1 MRTCVG
7 DELHC
12 NPKLLFSFLHLFP
25 HSLLVGVSALARRL
39 PASLFCVQKGG
50 RKRSTAARTFA
61 LAEREREPQTK
72 RLLAPLLLSS
82 LVLSGPGLQ
91 KCVAT
96 KMTEV
101 LAANKPCTHAAHD
114 MEFSPRESTAVNVD
128 SDELIGSPGSPYAME
143 SPVIVSPLV
152 NLSCTSNCT
161 PLSQR
166 QHNREIAHGGRGHVE
181 LSVLAL
187 VIEALRRSG
196 LTCQGSVDDISMEIG
211 WPTNV
216 RHVTHVTF
224 DRFNGFL
231 GLPVELQMEVPRRV
245 PSASAS
251 VFGVSAESMQC
262 SYDRKGNSVPTILLL
277 LQERLYDQ
285 GGLKAEGV
293 FRINAENGQEE
304 FVRDQINHGI
314 VPFGIDVHCLAGLI
328 KAWFRELPRGVLDS
342 LSPEQVMQC
351 NTEEQALALVKTLPP
366 MQGALLDWGI
376 NLMADVVQEEHFNKM
391 NAHNIAMVFAPNM
404 TQMSDPLTALMHA
417 VQVMNLLKTLILRT
431 LRDREEALLDP
442 RPASSCTEP
451 PTGNG
456 HDNANKETPMG
467 LSFANS
473 NISSGPVFDKERIF
487 LKSFDG
493 KESIDD
499 FESARTSEEILT
511 TALHGLDFS
520 FDAELSSDSHGLF
533 SNGSST
539 VENTDDDSNGVSP
552 SSRPRR
558 KEVFGPLCSN
568 ADKSRPTVESC
579 ACSTAKSELFS
590 NILGKIENFTLEGE
604 DFVITEF
611 LHCGSLEQPTPG
623 QAKKKACAVGKID
636 QINERVEAW

>member
-1 MRTCVG
+1 
-7 DELHC
+7 
-12 NPKLLFSFLHLFP
+12 
-25 HSLLVGVSALARRL
+25 
-39 PASLFCVQKGG
+39 
-50 RKRSTAARTFA
+50 
-61 LAEREREPQTK
+61 
-72 RLLAPLLLSS
+72 
-82 LVLSGPGLQ
+82 
-91 KCVAT
+91 
-96 KMTEV
+96 MT
-101 LAANKPCTHAAHD
+101 
-114 MEFSPRESTAVNVD
+114 VNVD
-128 SDELIGSPGSPYAME
+128 SDELIGSPSSPYAIE
-143 SPVIVSPLV
+143 PPVIVSPLV
-152 NLSCTSNCT
+152 NLSCTTNCE
-161 PLSQR
+161 PISQQ
-166 QHNREIAHGGRGHVE
+166 QHNQEMTHGGRGHVE

-196 LTCQGSVDDISMEIG
+196 LTCQGPVDDMKMEIS

-231 GLPVELQMEVPRRV
+231 GLPVEFQMEVPRRV

-351 NTEEQALALVKTLPP
+351 HTEEQALALVKTLPP
-366 MQGALLDWGI
+366 MQGALLDWGV

-442 RPASSCTEP
+442 RPASSCAEP

-456 HDNANKETPMG
+456 HDNATKETSLG
-467 LSFANS
+467 VSV
-473 NISSGPVFDKERIF
+473 SSAETYDGPTLVKSRIF

-493 KESIDD
+493 RESIDD
-499 FESARTSEEILT
+499 FESARDSEEMLSRE
-511 TALHGLDFS
+511 LHTLDFS

-539 VENTDDDSNGVSP
+539 MENTDDDSNGLSP
-552 SSRPRR
+552 CYLPRR
-558 KEVFGPLCSN
+558 KEALVPVHQNADVAGGSVQTCPCSN
-568 ADKSRPTVESC
+568 E
-579 ACSTAKSELFS
+579 KSELFS
-590 NILGKIENFTLEGE
+590 NILGKIENLTLEGE

-611 LHCGSLEQPTPG
+611 LHCSALEPMSG
-623 QAKKKACAVGKID
+623 KAKNKPCVVGKID
-636 QINERVEAW
+636 QITERVEAW

>member
-1 MRTCVG
+1 
-7 DELHC
+7 
-12 NPKLLFSFLHLFP
+12 
-25 HSLLVGVSALARRL
+25 
-39 PASLFCVQKGG
+39 
-50 RKRSTAARTFA
+50 
-61 LAEREREPQTK
+61 
-72 RLLAPLLLSS
+72 
-82 LVLSGPGLQ
+82 
-91 KCVAT
+91 
-96 KMTEV
+96 MT
-101 LAANKPCTHAAHD
+101 
-114 MEFSPRESTAVNVD
+114 VNVD
-128 SDELIGSPGSPYAME
+128 SDELIGSPSSPYAIE
-143 SPVIVSPLV
+143 PPVIVSPLV
-152 NLSCTSNCT
+152 NLSCTTNCE
-161 PLSQR
+161 PISQ
-166 QHNREIAHGGRGHVE
+166 QQLNQEMTHGGRGHVE

-196 LTCQGSVDDISMEIG
+196 LTCQGPVDDMKMEIS

-231 GLPVELQMEVPRRV
+231 GLPVEFQMEVPRRV

-351 NTEEQALALVKTLPP
+351 HTEEQALALVKTLPP
-366 MQGALLDWGI
+366 MQGALLDWGV

-442 RPASSCTEP
+442 RPASSCAEP

-456 HDNANKETPMG
+456 HDNATKETSLG
-467 LSFANS
+467 VSV
-473 NISSGPVFDKERIF
+473 SSAETYDGPTLVKSRNF

-493 KESIDD
+493 RESIDD
-499 FESARTSEEILT
+499 FESARDSEEMLSRELQT
-511 TALHGLDFS
+511 LDFS

-539 VENTDDDSNGVSP
+539 MENTDDDSNGLSP
-552 SSRPRR
+552 CYLPRR
-558 KEVFGPLCSN
+558 KEALVPVHQNADVAGGSVQTCPCSN
-568 ADKSRPTVESC
+568 E
-579 ACSTAKSELFS
+579 KSELFS
-590 NILGKIENFTLEGE
+590 NILGKIENLTLEGE

-611 LHCGSLEQPTPG
+611 LHCSALEPMSG
-623 QAKKKACAVGKID
+623 KAKNKPCVVGKID
-636 QINERVEAW
+636 QITERVEAW